1 MNLAGHAGGGAYN
14 PGAPPQQQQQGAP
27 PPQQQGAPPQQQ
39 QQHLPH
45 LPLPPSVRSTLVLCG
60 VPDVGI
66 FDGKTPAQR
75 LASDIFFDDFLAV
88 IDTTRDNITDA
99 LKAYASL
106 TVANGRIILQPGVN
120 AKIFAMIQWV
130 RDEVNMSRYPI
141 HTPFYPPF
149 VAVLTARHQT
159 FLRFRSNA
167 EMNAK
172 SSKPKDFKDDADW
185 DTWVLTLRG
194 HLRLIPGRYGAP
206 LSYIIREE
214 SAPNPTPTGDFLLD
228 YENNAPHLGT
238 AFSDD
243 NNMVATIFKG
253 LLVSSLTANAKIQS
267 IMDQNNGRLMF
278 TTLRDHYV
286 GSGLFAND
294 ITRATNIIETI
305 FYTGEKPPHMWWDK
319 FKADLEWAYNKIQTK
334 ATLGRVVYTEE
345 DKLRKLPDRI
355 KADFLAPQMAH
366 INAQLCMIPCPI
378 THDMAL
384 QQLQQVVYRKHP
396 PNDPR
401 STTGKTHVRRNI
413 RETNTG
419 KHDKGD
425 HKKRD
430 PKHQKHKKPTPK
442 GSYIGNKVYDNSGKV
457 PSTRTGSRPEKLKNG
472 KYIEYHP
479 SVNYAETILSQF
491 TDSLRD
497 KMKEDRASYARRNP
511 RDGDQAS
518 RRIQELEQ
526 RLSDMET
533 RAGDQTQPPPVG
545 HIDTDVQSRI
555 SQVTQSTMMGGRN
568 AQAQQR
574 GNTPV
579 PPGGLYDQTGRR
591 IATLIS
597 KSVRQVA
604 ALDSTPIPNEAPA
617 FTSADNECDSNA
629 DTCVLG
635 KNFKLI
641 ELTGRVADVYG
652 YKGDEHD
659 AIHIVSGITAYDHS
673 QHGTVLLTIHQ
684 ALWYGT
690 KMDHSLINPN
700 QLRSYGVPVWDN
712 PFDPTRDI
720 QIEATDSVLIPLQQM
735 GTKTLFNSRSP
746 SDEELQD
753 TTLLRIELTSKR
765 PWDPRDMQVSQIS
778 HYSDTTFQPLRV
790 IISETNAL
798 PQPVF
803 QHVDPRS
810 DDFDLASV
818 DPLLTAGPYQSINE
832 THYVQRVDSDVP
844 VRRTFISTERHSNA
858 TAEALSER
866 FGIGIHRAR
875 RTLDATLQNG
885 VRSALL
891 PLERRYRADRRFDK
905 RILKCRMSTDTA
917 YFPVKSLHGKTCSQI
932 YYEKGGF
939 YSVYHMAKATG
950 DEIGDTLPALATDFG
965 IPEHLTMDG
974 FASQVGQH
982 TKMMK
987 YIRRSEIAHHIS
999 HPRRPNENPAEG
1011 GIRELKRHFYRL
1023 QHKYQVP
1030 LRLWDYLLSYTSEI
1044 LTITVNTSRYSAG
1057 RTPLERITGITPDI
1071 TEYLDFHFY
1080 EWCWY
1085 KTNAG
1090 LGPRLLGR
1098 WLGVSHRRGP
1108 AMTYWILPDT
1118 GSPISCDSV
1127 QRVTNAELLTD
1138 NIKAMCLTYTETIT
1152 PLMDAAAGII
1162 PPPAVPVYNLFD
1174 FQNEEQD
1181 FLTEFN
1187 RVVDDQ
1193 DLPHDDDKLNDLLD
1207 TDDYVGMIIGRRRDP
1222 ELPPEQAHVKRRA
1235 VDNEGRPIGKAHP
1248 TNNPLLDS
1256 RVYEVEYD
1264 DGFTEAVAA
1273 NVLAENIL
1281 AQVDEDGFRRLMLD
1295 EIVDHRIKPDAI
1307 PRSQGTYTTASGTT
1321 RRVHTTR
1328 GWELYVSWKDS
1339 SATWIALKDLKESYP
1354 VELARYAKQHDL
1366 LEEPAFAWWAHHAL
1380 KKCER
1385 ILKKVKSKY
1394 WERTSKYGIEMPKS
1408 TADAKRIDAEN
1419 GNTLWTDAIRL
1430 EMTNLMVAFQE
1441 YDDNPEDLVAKG
1453 FVKITGHLVFDV
1465 KLGENFRRK
1474 ARFCADGHKV
1484 ATPASITYSSVV
1496 SRDSVRIL
1504 LMIAAL
1510 NELELRAADIQNAFL
1525 TAPNLEKCFMI
1536 AGDEF
1541 GPNKG
1546 KCYIVRRALY
1556 GLKSASAAFRS
1567 FLADKLDQIGFKSSL
1582 ADPDVWMRPAA
1593 KPDGTRYYSY
1603 ILCYVDDI
1611 LTIDVDAE
1619 KVMKEIG
1626 DERFKFKNDKIAEP
1640 DTYLGA
1646 KIKKRALNGRDM
1658 WTISSDDYVKAALG
1672 NIQPRLEGTQW
1683 RLPKGKIKTPLSPGY
1698 HPETDE
1704 TDELEDQDVTL
1715 YQELVGIIRWATE
1728 IGRVDVLHEVAI
1740 MSQYQ
1745 GCPREGHLKNLLQI
1759 IAFWRDNPRISLYMD
1774 PSLPNVD
1781 YTSFVTN
1788 REEFLIHYRDAKEQ
1802 LPPDAPTPFGHGVSI
1817 TCFVDASHGANKK
1830 TRRSHTGYIIFLN
1843 RAPVLWYSK
1852 RQATVEASTFSSE
1865 FIALKTCIEA
1875 ITALRYKLRMF
1886 GIPIADEGEINPAHI
1901 FCDNETVTKN
1911 STLVES
1917 TLNKKHSSIA
1927 YHYVRWNVAAGLATI
1942 AWIPSGENLSDPF
1955 TKILNDTARDYL
1967 FGNWTY

>member
-1 MNLAGHAGGGAYN
+1 
-14 PGAPPQQQQQGAP
+14 
-27 PPQQQGAPPQQQ
+27 
-39 QQHLPH
+39 
-45 LPLPPSVRSTLVLCG
+45 
-60 VPDVGI
+60 
-66 FDGKTPAQR
+66 
-75 LASDIFFDDFLAV
+75 
-88 IDTTRDNITDA
+88 
-99 LKAYASL
+99 
-106 TVANGRIILQPGVN
+106 
-120 AKIFAMIQWV
+120 
-130 RDEVNMSRYPI
+130 
-141 HTPFYPPF
+141 
-149 VAVLTARHQT
+149 
-159 FLRFRSNA
+159 
-167 EMNAK
+167 
-172 SSKPKDFKDDADW
+172 
-185 DTWVLTLRG
+185 
-194 HLRLIPGRYGAP
+194 
-206 LSYIIREE
+206 
-214 SAPNPTPTGDFLLD
+214 
-228 YENNAPHLGT
+228 
-238 AFSDD
+238 
-243 NNMVATIFKG
+243 
-253 LLVSSLTANAKIQS
+253 
-267 IMDQNNGRLMF
+267 
-278 TTLRDHYV
+278 
-286 GSGLFAND
+286 
-294 ITRATNIIETI
+294 
-305 FYTGEKPPHMWWDK
+305 
-319 FKADLEWAYNKIQTK
+319 
-334 ATLGRVVYTEE
+334 
-345 DKLRKLPDRI
+345 
-355 KADFLAPQMAH
+355 
-366 INAQLCMIPCPI
+366 
-378 THDMAL
+378 
-384 QQLQQVVYRKHP
+384 
-396 PNDPR
+396 
-401 STTGKTHVRRNI
+401 
-413 RETNTG
+413 
-419 KHDKGD
+419 
-425 HKKRD
+425 
-430 PKHQKHKKPTPK
+430 
-442 GSYIGNKVYDNSGKV
+442 
-457 PSTRTGSRPEKLKNG
+457 
-472 KYIEYHP
+472 
-479 SVNYAETILSQF
+479 
-491 TDSLRD
+491 
-497 KMKEDRASYARRNP
+497 MKEDRASYARRNP

-1646 KIKKRALNGRDM
+1646 KIKKRALDGRDM